1 MDHRSDGTGD
11 RRTAR
16 AVAAI
21 VLGCAL
27 LAACGTPV
35 GVKRLDPTLVQ
46 RQLTRSILSSDQLSN
61 STRNSLFQH
70 DLVTLWDDIKA
81 NKGRELCA
89 LEEAVQV
96 AAMAVRYVLNMRTE
110 P

>member
-35 GVKRLDPTLVQ
+35 GVKRLDPTVVQ
-46 RQLTRSILSSDQLSN
+46 RQLTRSILSSDYLSN

-70 DLVTLWDDIKA
+70 DLVTLWDSDPKSAIDKLQSA
-81 NKGRELCA
+81 VAKGTARRND
-89 LEEAVQV
+89 V
-96 AAMAVRYVLNMRTE
+96 
-110 P
+110 